1 MSGEYDFE
9 PIRGLPA
16 HLPKGERLLWQGAP
30 KLWPFAQR
38 ALHVRKVAFY
48 FAILAVARAALG
60 LYDGQPALAA
70 ASSGLWMV
78 VLGAV
83 ACGVLGL
90 LAWLICRT
98 TVYSITSKRVVI
110 RFGVAIQMSI
120 NIPFKVVESA
130 AVKTFA
136 DGSGDI
142 PLVLSAEERLS
153 YVVTWPHVR
162 PWQMARPEPML
173 RGIADAAAVAEILG
187 GALAA
192 AADQPKQPLAET
204 ETETDTEAAE
214 PWPAAAGAGQLASA
228 AS

>member
-16 HLPKGERLLWQGAP
+16 QLPTGERLLWQGEP
-30 KLWPFAQR
+30 QWWPFAQR

-48 FAILAVARAALG
+48 FALLAVGRAALG
-60 LYDGQPALAA
+60 LYDGLPLLAA
-70 ASSGLWMV
+70 VHSGLWMV
-78 VLGAV
+78 LLGAI
-83 ACGVLGL
+83 ACSVLGL

-98 TVYSITSKRVVI
+98 TVYSITSKRLVL

-120 NIPFKVVESA
+120 NVPFKVIESA
-130 AVKTFA
+130 AVKTFS

-142 PLVLSAEERLS
+142 PLVLSAEERIS
-153 YVVTWPHVR
+153 YIVTWPHVR

-187 GALAA
+187 DALAK
-192 AADQPKQPLAET
+192 AADQPKQHLASA
-204 ETETDTEAAE
+204 DADAAE
-214 PWPAAAGAGQLASA
+214 SWRAAGAGQLASA